1 MTTSHEPAPFPPEL
15 TQTLTGRQQLE
26 ALRDDRI
33 GMAPML
39 ALLNMRLLE
48 VSEGR
53 VVFSARAEPRH
64 YNPQGTVHG
73 GFTATVLDSAMGC
86 AVLTLL
92 PAGTGHTTLE
102 FKINLVRPLFAEAGE
117 LRAEAWVVH
126 GGRRISTAEG
136 RLLTADGK
144 LIAHGS
150 TTCMALTG

>member
-1 MTTSHEPAPFPPEL
+1 
-15 TQTLTGRQQLE
+15 
-26 ALRDDRI
+26 
-33 GMAPML
+33 ML
-39 ALLNMRLLE
+39 ALMNMRLLE
-48 VSEGR
+48 VGEGR
-53 VVFSARAEPRH
+53 VVFSARAEPGH

-86 AVLTLL
+86 ALLTLL
-92 PAGTGHTTLE
+92 PAGAGHTTLE
-102 FKINLVRPLFAEAGE
+102 FKINLVRPLFAGSGE

-150 TTCMALTG
+150 TTCMALIG

>member
-15 TQTLTGRQQLE
+15 TQTLTGREQLE

-39 ALLNMRLLE
+39 ALMNMRLLE
-48 VSEGR
+48 VGEGR

-102 FKINLVRPLFAEAGE
+102 FKINLVRALFAEAGE

>member
-1 MTTSHEPAPFPPEL
+1 MTTSHEPAPFPPKL
-15 TQTLTGRQQLE
+15 TQTLTGREQLE

-39 ALLNMRLLE
+39 ALMNMRLLE
-48 VSEGR
+48 VGEGR

-102 FKINLVRPLFAEAGE
+102 FKINLVRALFAEAGE

>member
-39 ALLNMRLLE
+39 ALMNMRLLE